1 MRTLEEMKHDLEKI
15 EQNLKIISEIA
26 SLARPYTYVDLTAWK
41 HQKTKSPAS
50 TPIRDKS
57 YHA

>member
-26 SLARPYTYVDLTAWK
+26 SLARPYTYVDLTAWNSLIP
-41 HQKTKSPAS
+41 TTAS
-50 TPIRDKS
+50 RIDALKQHP
-57 YHA
+57 